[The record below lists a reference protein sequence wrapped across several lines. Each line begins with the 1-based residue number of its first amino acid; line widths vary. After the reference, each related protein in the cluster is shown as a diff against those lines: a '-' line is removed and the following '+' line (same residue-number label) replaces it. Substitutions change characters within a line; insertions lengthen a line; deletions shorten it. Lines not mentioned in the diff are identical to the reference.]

1 MARFH
6 GSIGFVRTE
15 ETSPGVHEEI
25 KTERPYIGDLIR
37 DSRQLRQD
45 DQVNPDVTV
54 NNRISILA
62 DAYAT
67 ENLSHIRYV
76 VWQGTSWSVSSFEM
90 NYPRVILSIRG
101 VYHGE

>member
-1 MARFH
+1 MAKFH

-15 ETSPGVHEEI
+15 ETTPGIFTEV

-37 DSRQLRQD
+37 DNRRLQED
-45 DQVNPDVTV
+45 GQVNPNVVV

-62 DAYAT
+62 DAYAD

-76 VWQGTSWSVSSFEM
+76 VWKGVSWSVSSLEID
-90 NYPRVILSIRG
+90 YPRVILSIRG
-101 VYHGE
+101 VYNG